1 MDGFQSYTDFIVLG
15 LQTALQPNNL
25 LFCFVGVFLGT
36 LVGVLPGIGALT
48 AIALLLPVTFHL
60 DSTAAIVMLAGVF
73 YGTTYGGSTASI
85 LLNLPG
91 TPSSAVTSLDGYP
104 MSKQGRGGVALLMTT
119 VASFAG
125 GSIGILAMMFFAP
138 AIAQFAID
146 FGPPESF
153 TMMLLGLVAASTIAT
168 GSALK
173 GITMVVLGILFGLIG
188 ADVQTGMP
196 RFTFGIIEL
205 FEGVSLVAIAMGL
218 FGLAEVIGSIGRERR
233 KMFDDK
239 SITFS
244 SMVPTR
250 DDRRRSALPILRGA
264 GIGSMLGALPGVGGI
279 LSSFMAYAV
288 EKRLSKDP
296 SRFGKGAIEGVVA
309 PEAANNAA
317 DQTAFIPTMT
327 LGIPGNVITA
337 LLIGALTIHGIVP
350 GPLLMVEQPALFW
363 GLIMSFWIG
372 NIMLVIL
379 NVPLIGLW
387 LKVLLVPFHILYPAI
402 LMFVCVGVYS
412 LNNSQFDVLVV
423 AAFGATAYVMR
434 SLDFHVAPLLLGF
447 VLGPLLEEHFQ
458 RALLMSRGDFST
470 FIGSP
475 ICIVFVGLTVLLLLW
490 PLLDAVRRRDRTS
503 DTSGSQA

>member
-1 MDGFQSYTDFIVLG
+1 MAVLMDAFYSYYNFIVLG
-15 LQTALQPNNL
+15 LETALQPYNL
-25 LFCFVGVFLGT
+25 MFCFVGVLLGT
-36 LVGVLPGIGALT
+36 FVGVLPGIGALT

-60 DSTAAIVMLAGVF
+60 ESTAAIVMLAGVF

-104 MSKQGRGGVALLMTT
+104 MSKQGRAGVALLMTT

-138 AIAQFAID
+138 AISQFAID
-146 FGPPESF
+146 FGPAESF
-153 TMMLLGLVAASTIAT
+153 TMMLLGMVAASTIST

-173 GITMVVLGILFGLIG
+173 GVAMVVLGVLFGLVG
-188 ADVQTGMP
+188 ADTQTGIA
-196 RFTFGIIEL
+196 RFTFGFIEL
-205 FEGVSLVAIAMGL
+205 FEGISLVAIAMGL
-218 FGLAEVIGSIGRERR
+218 FGLAEVIGSVGQARR
-233 KMFDDK
+233 KAFDAK
-239 SITFS
+239 SITFR
-244 SMVPTR
+244 SMVPTP
-250 DDRRRSALPILRGA
+250 DDRRRSVFPILRGA

-288 EKRLSKDP
+288 EKRLAKDP
-296 SRFGKGAIEGVVA
+296 SRFGKGAIEGIMA

-350 GPLLMVEQPALFW
+350 GPLLMVEQPSLFW

-379 NVPLIGLW
+379 NIPLIGVW

-402 LMFVCVGVYS
+402 LMFVCVGVFS
-412 LNNSQFDVLVV
+412 LHNSYFDVLVV
-423 AAFGATAYVMR
+423 AAFGVTAYVMR

-447 VLGPLLEEHFQ
+447 VLGPLLEENFQ
-458 RALLMSRGDFST
+458 RALLMNRGNFET
-470 FIGSP
+470 FITGP
-475 ICIVFVGLTVLLLLW
+475 ICIIFVGLTILLLVW
-490 PLLDAVRRRDRTS
+490 PIVDALRRYRTS
-503 DTSGSQA
+503 PR